1 MGYRDLGFS
10 EVKVCGPACHVS
22 PFPVLYV
29 AFLVA
34 LPVGKGNKK
43 GNIEQKG
50 NGGGAPGG
58 SGSDRKRP

>member
-1 MGYRDLGFS
+1 MSLYPMGYRDLGFS

-34 LPVGKGNKK
+34 FPGK
-43 GNIEQKG
+43 
-50 NGGGAPGG
+50 AT
-58 SGSDRKRP
+58 RKAT